1 MYIRNMTG
9 GKNMEKEMLTSANL
23 ADIKNLITVLMQE
36 NENLNQ
42 IICYLYQS
50 SHGDPD
56 VFGVE
61 NMVNTVYERL
71 LSLDDSLREMGN
83 CSVELK
89 KYFK

>member
-1 MYIRNMTG
+1 MVGQMKDSFET
-9 GKNMEKEMLTSANL
+9 
-23 ADIKNLITVLMQE
+23 
-36 NENLNQ
+36 
-42 IICYLYQS
+42 
-50 SHGDPD
+50 D